1 MRSTKSTRTGELLPP
16 ATRRIIEAAFDE
28 AASRLNRGA
37 SAPLYGIAR
46 ASAYH
51 QRFSPRNRLLLWGQ
65 AAHARMVRGANGWK
79 ALGRRVLP
87 GAPAYYVIQPARGSY
102 ALFEVFDVDYTRGR
116 PLSKALLGT
125 PRAQR
130 DTHRARPGGTAV
142 PRSRALVC
150 SAPTTPSRCLHLPHV
165 TASPFRASD
174 IGGQLSPERE
184 THRAGLDRACRCRLG
199 LRGLAISRATC
210 SPRPRAVGRARGW
223 AAPSIDNA
231 RAPGLGAPT
240 RYQPGL

>member
-1 MRSTKSTRTGELLPP
+1 MRSTKSTRTCELLPP

-28 AASRLNRGA
+28 AASRLNKGA

-79 ALGRRVLP
+79 ALGRRALP
-87 GAPAYYVIQPARGSY
+87 DATDFYAIRPAPYCLLETA
-102 ALFEVFDVDYTRGR
+102 TRSTAPQRR

-130 DTHRARPGGTAV
+130 DTHRARPGGQLSPARG
-142 PRSRALVC
+142 PFVC
-150 SAPTTPSRCLHLPHV
+150 SAPTTPSHCLHLPHATV
-165 TASPFRASD
+165 SPFHASD

-199 LRGLAISRATC
+199 FRGLAISRATC